1 MMERMLLS
9 NEMTRLRRLA
19 QYLHEH
25 RHTHRHITV
34 SAVARHRG
42 KGRAQ
47 FTAGLS
53 WKMSREISLLFTS
66 WDLRPVLV
74 KDNSSSKAKFH
85 HQNLTRTF

>member
-42 KGRAQ
+42 KRY
-47 FTAGLS
+47 
-53 WKMSREISLLFTS
+53 SLQPGC
-66 WDLRPVLV
+66 RG
-74 KDNSSSKAKFH
+74 K
-85 HQNLTRTF
+85 